1 MITLAF
7 DWGQKLM
14 KTRMTT
20 WMPTLWMDS
29 ANLGLTLPLRVP
41 FKELFLL
48 FGKWFGSR
56 ILRLLSWSPISLKM
70 ERYVVKKNLLE
81 ICLNIVEKQ
90 HSLLIYNNVIFLTHD
105 WSLCIVVIFFFSQNV
120 TFIGQILE
128 QRLTETCLSACCVKI
143 SLLLTHYGL
152 LVSDTWNLMYPQWVP
167 FSFGKYWKII
177 SFKKE

>member
-81 ICLNIVEKQ
+81 MFKYCRKTTFTPHIIMSFSWHMIEVFA
-90 HSLLIYNNVIFLTHD
+90 LLL
-105 WSLCIVVIFFFSQNV
+105 FFFSQNV

-128 QRLTETCLSACCVKI
+128 PRLTETCLSACCVKI

-167 FSFGKYWKII
+167 FSFGKDWKII
-177 SFKKE
+177 SVKKE

>member
-70 ERYVVKKNLLE
+70 ERYVVVKKNLLE
-81 ICLNIVEKQ
+81 MFKYCRKTTFTPHIIMSFSWHMIEVFA
-90 HSLLIYNNVIFLTHD
+90 LLL
-105 WSLCIVVIFFFSQNV
+105 FFFSAKMWPLLARFWNRD
-120 TFIGQILE
+120 L
-128 QRLTETCLSACCVKI
+128 RRHACQPVA
-143 SLLLTHYGL
+143 
-152 LVSDTWNLMYPQWVP
+152 WRYPC
-167 FSFGKYWKII
+167 FLHITDF
-177 SFKKE
+177 

>member
-1 MITLAF
+1 MCVYWVALLMHSSDEMTENGPNHMVLLDIKLKCQGILKSEVVKSQATVKQISFFFIWSWLQPAKNQMILLLLIVPPLLHNYFFQMITLAF

-90 HSLLIYNNVIFLTHD
+90 PSLLI
-105 WSLCIVVIFFFSQNV
+105 
-120 TFIGQILE
+120 
-128 QRLTETCLSACCVKI
+128 
-143 SLLLTHYGL
+143 
-152 LVSDTWNLMYPQWVP
+152 
-167 FSFGKYWKII
+167 
-177 SFKKE
+177 